1 MQFFSISRRGR
12 RGQNFLGTPQWVFY
26 QPRKNCECARMC
38 TFKNWVLVNWFFWDV
53 FIVWEIANR
62 WRRKCSFQRNMTAHF
77 YIYIESNCFLC
88 GFYSLVIIFLFDK
101 LALTSFSYI
110 SKMIYQTYCTMQ
122 CTMQKRDDK
131 QRFLIQ
137 QVLKASF
144 HWFPLLYIS
153 LPNSCDWSSAWVT
166 SQGVKAKIK
175 RQKRPPARN
184 QWSS

>member
-38 TFKNWVLVNWFFWDV
+38 TFKNWVLVNCFFWDV

-110 SKMIYQTYCTMQ
+110 SKMIWACSGYWVAADW
-122 CTMQKRDDK
+122 KRDDK

-137 QVLKASF
+137 QVLKAFF
-144 HWFPLLYIS
+144 HWFPLLIIYYIF
-153 LPNSCDWSSAWVT
+153 LCQTAVVGWF
-166 SQGVKAKIK
+166 
-175 RQKRPPARN
+175 R
-184 QWSS
+184 

>member
-88 GFYSLVIIFLFDK
+88 GFYSLVIIFLYDK

-110 SKMIYQTYCTMQ
+110 SKNIWACSGYWVAADW
-122 CTMQKRDDK
+122 KRDDK
-131 QRFLIQ
+131 QRFFDSTSVKTLFSLI
-137 QVLKASF
+137 SPIIYF
-144 HWFPLLYIS
+144 
-153 LPNSCDWSSAWVT
+153 SAK
-166 SQGVKAKIK
+166 QLCNLI
-175 RQKRPPARN
+175 
-184 QWSS
+184 

>member
-1 MQFFSISRRGR
+1 MSRIWKICLFLA
-12 RGQNFLGTPQWVFY
+12 FLGGGEGGKIFWGLTNRFSTNPE
-26 QPRKNCECARMC
+26 KNCEIARNC
-38 TFKNWVLVNWFFWDV
+38 TLKNWVRVNCFFWDV

-110 SKMIYQTYCTMQ
+110 SKIIYQTYCTMQ

-137 QVLKASF
+137 QVLKAFF

-153 LPNSCDWSSAWVT
+153 LPNSCGST
-166 SQGVKAKIK
+166 FAKNVDIVF
-175 RQKRPPARN
+175 ARYPL
-184 QWSS
+184 